1 MVLLMAILAEESK
14 DWTERVSTRASAQGL
29 VYMFYWI
36 ISLGIDD
43 RPVDFCLEDLEK
55 DLMRKNLPYIPYNF
69 NDGYVYVKKENQ
81 MKSTQL

>member
-1 MVLLMAILAEESK
+1 
-14 DWTERVSTRASAQGL
+14 
-29 VYMFYWI
+29 MFYWI

-69 NDGYVYVKKENQ
+69 NDGYVYVKKEN
-81 MKSTQL
+81 